1 MDINEIEKLSTD
13 VINLNDT
20 INILILGG
28 LIAIAIFLL
37 SSLIT
42 ILLIF
47 NMRQSFRDELMEN
60 LLHEQD
66 KNLLTYDDL
75 NDNKNTI

>member
-13 VINLNDT
+13 IINLNDT

-28 LIAIAIFLL
+28 LIATAIFLL

-66 KNLLTYDDL
+66 KNLLTYDNL